1 MVQENFSEDS
11 ILELAERFYKEKKAK
26 ELANLI
32 QECRPMLKNLSK
44 AKAAKL
50 IRKLVDLFLDLD
62 ANTGLEVSLCQSC
75 IDWAKEEKRTF
86 LRQSLEARLIQLYY
100 KTGKYQEALLLI
112 TSLLKE
118 LKKMDDKQLLVEV
131 QLLESK
137 TYHALSNLTKA
148 RAALTSSRTTANA
161 IYCPPLTQAEL
172 DLQSGILHAADERD
186 FKTAFSYFY
195 EAFEG
200 YDSAQSPQAIKSLK
214 YMLLSKI
221 MLNQAEEV
229 NKITMG
235 KLALNYAGR
244 DIDALKAIADASHK
258 RSLSDFQLALEKYK
272 SELVDDPIIR
282 AHFDTL
288 YDNMLQQNLCRIIEP
303 FSTVQVEHIAKKIN
317 LPKEQVESKLSQMI
331 LDKKFS
337 GILDQGAG
345 VLIIFDEVE
354 IDKTYESSIDIL
366 SHFSKVVD
374 SLYQKAKKIS

>member
-1 MVQENFSEDS
+1 
-11 ILELAERFYKEKKAK
+11 
-26 ELANLI
+26 
-32 QECRPMLKNLSK
+32 
-44 AKAAKL
+44 
-50 IRKLVDLFLDLD
+50 
-62 ANTGLEVSLCQSC
+62 
-75 IDWAKEEKRTF
+75 
-86 LRQSLEARLIQLYY
+86 
-100 KTGKYQEALLLI
+100 
-112 TSLLKE
+112 
-118 LKKMDDKQLLVEV
+118 MDDKQLLVEV

-148 RAALTSSRTTANA
+148 RAALTSARTTANA

-200 YDSAQSPQAIKSLK
+200 YDSAQSAHAIKSLK

-221 MLNQAEEV
+221 MLNQADEV
-229 NKITMG
+229 TKITIG

-272 SELVDDPIIR
+272 TELVDDPIIR

-303 FSTVQVEHIAKKIN
+303 FSKVQVIYLFSIQWFIWFLKFDLSIHFVGRTYC
-317 LPKEQVESKLSQMI
+317 KENKS
-331 LDKKFS
+331 
-337 GILDQGAG
+337 
-345 VLIIFDEVE
+345 
-354 IDKTYESSIDIL
+354 T
-366 SHFSKVVD
+366 
-374 SLYQKAKKIS
+374 

>member
-1 MVQENFSEDS
+1 MLLS
-11 ILELAERFYKEKKAK
+11 IPKI

-32 QECRPMLKNLSK
+32 QECRPTLKNLSK

-62 ANTGLEVSLCQSC
+62 ANTGLEVSLCQAC

-100 KTGKYQEALLLI
+100 KTKKYQEALLLI
-112 TSLLKE
+112 TTLLKE

-148 RAALTSSRTTANA
+148 RAALTSARTTANA

-200 YDSAQSPQAIKSLK
+200 YDSAQSAHAIKSLK

-221 MLNQAEEV
+221 MLNQADEV
-229 NKITMG
+229 TKITIG

-272 SELVDDPIIR
+272 TELVDDPIIR

-303 FSTVQVEHIAKKIN
+303 FSKVQVIY
-317 LPKEQVESKLSQMI
+317 L
-331 LDKKFS
+331 FS
-337 GILDQGAG
+337 IQ
-345 VLIIFDEVE
+345 
-354 IDKTYESSIDIL
+354 
-366 SHFSKVVD
+366 
-374 SLYQKAKKIS
+374 